1 MHRIDGP
8 GAAPGGVF
16 TEGDPAVGTPA
27 TVVTDDWLNAVQEEA
42 ANLVE
47 AAGLSLAKTDN
58 TQMLQAVRFLIDLAM
73 PVGTVLTGYF
83 TAARPGFVMGRGNL
97 VSRAAYPRLWAH
109 VQAAGLVVADATW
122 LGGSF
127 GLFSSGDGSTTFRLP
142 RLGGQVIRL
151 WDDGA
156 GVDPGR
162 AVGTLQ
168 ADQNKEH
175 THGVQADD
183 GGFNTN
189 TNNVVSGTDRASLYV
204 AQTQSS
210 GGIEVRVKTVA
221 LAGMIRF

>member
-8 GAAPGGVF
+8 GAAAGGTF
-16 TEGDPAVGTPA
+16 TDGDPAVGTPA
-27 TVVTDDWLNAVQEEA
+27 TVVTDDWLNSVQEELSG
-42 ANLVE
+42 LVE
-47 AAGLSLAKTDN
+47 AAGIALSKPTN
-58 TQMLQAVRFLIDLAM
+58 TQVLAAVRALIDLAV
-73 PVGTVLTGYF
+73 PVGTVITGYF
-83 TAARPGFVMGRGNL
+83 TAANPGYVMGRGNL
-97 VSRAAYPRLWAH
+97 VSRSAYPRLWAH
-109 VQAAGLVVADATW
+109 VQAAGLVVTDAVW

-127 GLFSSGDGSTTFRLP
+127 GFFSSGDGATTFRLP
-142 RLGGQVIRL
+142 LLGGQTIRL
-151 WDDGA
+151 ADDGA

-189 TNNVVSGTDRASLYV
+189 PNNVVSGTDRAAFYV
-204 AQTQSS
+204 AQTQPS
-210 GGIEVRVKTVA
+210 GGLEVRVKNIA